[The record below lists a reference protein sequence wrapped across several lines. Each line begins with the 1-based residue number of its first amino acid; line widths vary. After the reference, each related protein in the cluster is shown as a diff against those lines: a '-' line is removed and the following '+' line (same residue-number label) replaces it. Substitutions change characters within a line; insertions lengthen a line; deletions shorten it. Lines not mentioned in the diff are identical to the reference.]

1 MTSFFKY
8 SCKHAIKRIVL
19 HAMILLLRQGK
30 TGQLNRKEEKME
42 IKEEKVGLVPKRTA
56 RQSHTR
62 ALFLL
67 YNLAPL
73 TTPNTSLNFS
83 RRTDP
88 SKKIISHLTTTHT
101 ICSQKVNILSCWDN
115 IKIFCDT
122 TVFSTA
128 CTCHLLVSFLY
139 SNSSSNHPTP
149 HSFPMNATVTMI

>member
-42 IKEEKVGLVPKRTA
+42 IKEKKVGLNPKHTA
-56 RQSHTR
+56 RQPHTL

-73 TTPNTSLNFS
+73 TTPNTSRSFS
-83 RRTDP
+83 RRTDT
-88 SKKIISHLTTTHT
+88 SKKLFHISPQHT
-101 ICSQKVNILSCWDN
+101 LFAAKKW
-115 IKIFCDT
+115 T
-122 TVFSTA
+122 
-128 CTCHLLVSFLY
+128 SFLVGITSNFFATRPFFSLLALVIY
-139 SNSSSNHPTP
+139 SCLSSIQIHLQITQRPTP
-149 HSFPMNATVTMI
+149 SPWTRP